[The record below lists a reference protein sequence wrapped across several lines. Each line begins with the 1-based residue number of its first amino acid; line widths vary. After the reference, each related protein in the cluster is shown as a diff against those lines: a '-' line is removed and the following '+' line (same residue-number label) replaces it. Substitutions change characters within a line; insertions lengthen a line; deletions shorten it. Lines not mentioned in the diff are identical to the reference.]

1 MKRRFLLAVL
11 MMIGI
16 SISSC
21 TNVNTKPIPTETFTI
36 TYHLDGGVNHESNPT
51 TYTNKD
57 APITLI
63 VASKMGYVFAGWYTD
78 ASFNNSIYYI
88 PTGTKGNLHLYAK
101 WTPTGSI
108 AYTITFESNGGSDV
122 APIQQ
127 VSGSQ
132 IYAPDNPT
140 KTGHIFQGWYQDDET
155 FLVTYMFNIM
165 PATNLTLY
173 AKWSSSS
180 GYNEYTI
187 SFESNLGSMVNPI
200 AQLEHSV
207 IYAPLQPT
215 RAYFE
220 FAGWFEDNDTF
231 LILFVF
237 ETMPSQNMTL
247 YAKWIPLSGGE
258 IGYVCT
264 VFGDDGVCPNLTM
277 PYYVPL
283 TSLYG
288 TTLRAALHDIIDD
301 GIPNIPNTTT
311 GYSRTIVDWMLVVD
325 EDQNNTSNIIEH
337 FTRTSLPKSNY
348 IGSPYLYPQ
357 SNVDRWDKEHVWAK
371 SHGGQTGGATRF
383 EQMKAWTDIHNLR
396 PSFGVINNLRS
407 NRDYNTRG
415 TSTVLSVTYNQQ
427 SIIGGYNNADG
438 SFTPIDAVKGDI
450 ARILMY
456 MVVMYNGDAASQ
468 FLNLEFNDLI
478 NNGNVPYHGKVS
490 VLMQWHLQ
498 DPVDALEIRR
508 NNLIFGLQGNRNPF
522 VDYPHFA
529 ELIWPQYYN

>member
-21 TNVNTKPIPTETFTI
+21 TNVNTKPILTETFTI

-155 FLVTYMFNIM
+155 FLVTYTFNIM

-258 IGYVCT
+258 NGYVCT
-264 VFGDDGVCPNLTM
+264 VFGDEGVCPTLTM
-277 PYYVPL
+277 PYYAPL

-301 GIPNIPNTTT
+301 GIALIGSYSATTT
-311 GYSRTIVDWMLVVD
+311 KLMAVD
-325 EDQNNTSNIIEH
+325 EDPDNTNNVIEH
-337 FTRTSLPKSNY
+337 YSRVSMPKANY
-348 IGSPYLYPQ
+348 SGYGQ
-357 SNVDRWDKEHVWAK
+357 SAYDWDKEHVWAK
-371 SHGGQTGGATRF
+371 SRGDFENLKAGA
-383 EQMKAWTDIHNLR
+383 DIINLR
-396 PSFGVINNLRS
+396 PAFGSTNSSRG
-407 NRDYNTRG
+407 NRDYNDLNGNASPRN
-415 TSTVLSVTYNQQ
+415 VTLDGN
-427 SIIGGYNNADG
+427 IILTGYINGDG
-438 SFTPIDAVKGDI
+438 SFAPTQQAKGDI

-456 MVVMYNGDAASQ
+456 MVVMYNGDTASQ
-468 FLNLEFNDLI
+468 SLDLQLNDFIVTDTSYK
-478 NNGNVPYHGKVS
+478 GPHHGKIS
-490 VLMQWHLQ
+490 VLMQWHIL
-498 DPVDALEIRR
+498 DPVDQSEIRR
-508 NNLIFGLQGNRNPF
+508 NNLVFGIQGNRNPF